1 MSPIESRE
9 YRIDTPRGQL
19 FAKRWTPAAAGSALP
34 IVLLHESLGCVA
46 LWRDFPE
53 RLAAASRR
61 PVVAYDRLG
70 FGLSPAHPDALP
82 LDFIEDEA
90 RRDFPV
96 VLRQLGIERFIA
108 FGHSVG
114 GSMAVACAAAWPQAC
129 QALVVEAALTFVEPL
144 TLDGIRAA
152 DRVFARDGQLQ
163 RLERYHGEKARW
175 VLRSWVDTWLSEDF
189 ADWNLDADL
198 ARVRCPILSLHG
210 ELDEYGSQR
219 HPQRLARLAGGPA
232 T

>member
-175 VLRSWVDTWLSEDF
+175 VLRSWVDT
-189 ADWNLDADL
+189 
-198 ARVRCPILSLHG
+198 
-210 ELDEYGSQR
+210 
-219 HPQRLARLAGGPA
+219 
-232 T
+232 